1 MDGDLPISVI
11 SVRITTAIL
20 AELPRH
26 LGAQVLQG
34 LTPDQRDHFEAELAI
49 AVNRRV
55 APLLYAAD
63 SYREE
68 AEGLARRI
76 GEMTS
81 RSQGFDPEAAARRH
95 DMIGYVVPESIDK
108 P

>member
-11 SVRITTAIL
+11 SVRITEAIL
-20 AELPRH
+20 AAMGRYF
-26 LGAQVLQG
+26 GSQVLQD
-34 LTPDQRDHFEAELAI
+34 LNADQRGRFEAELAI

-63 SYREE
+63 SYREQAIE
-68 AEGLARRI
+68 LQQQI

-81 RSQGFDPEAAARRH
+81 RSSGFDADAAARRH